1 MARAVLLE
9 KVTSPRD
16 HETRLLVSG
25 LFQKG
30 ISSLTLLPSF
40 PLRNLPHSVAPG
52 YGEET
57 AMGNVRSIDRRS
69 EARVPAELGVTI
81 WGVDT
86 KGDRFLQEARAREI
100 SLSGALLTGLDV
112 ELRSGDV
119 VGILYANR
127 KARFR
132 VIWVHHIGATP
143 KLHAA
148 VHRIEPDLCPWQ
160 ALLAE
165 EGSISKA
172 PAHTDRPEKS

>member
-1 MARAVLLE
+1 M
-9 KVTSPRD
+9 
-16 HETRLLVSG
+16 
-25 LFQKG
+25 
-30 ISSLTLLPSF
+30 
-40 PLRNLPHSVAPG
+40 
-52 YGEET
+52 
-57 AMGNVRSIDRRS
+57 
-69 EARVPAELGVTI
+69 
-81 WGVDT
+81 
-86 KGDRFLQEARAREI
+86 QEARAREI

-132 VIWVHHIGATP
+132 VVWVSYIGKTS

-165 EGSISKA
+165 EGSISKG
-172 PAHTDRPEKS
+172 PAHPDSPEKILEPIPPSKVGPHSTLTRSTPS

>member
-1 MARAVLLE
+1 M
-9 KVTSPRD
+9 
-16 HETRLLVSG
+16 
-25 LFQKG
+25 G
-30 ISSLTLLPSF
+30 I
-40 PLRNLPHSVAPG
+40 
-52 YGEET
+52 
-57 AMGNVRSIDRRS
+57 VRSIDRRS
-69 EARVPAELGVTI
+69 ETRAPAELGVTI

-132 VIWVHHIGATP
+132 VVWVSYIGKTS

-165 EGSISKA
+165 EGSISKG
-172 PAHTDRPEKS
+172 PAHPDSPEKI